1 MVKINL
7 TSLVLLITPKVLPK
21 IEEENSKKEQILK
34 KSSQN
39 KLESRLPENS
49 SRASWSY
56 LISTCTSSPKFF
68 SFYEL
73 CPKSTKN
80 TYEQI

>member
-56 LISTCTSSPKFF
+56 LISTCTSPYKFF

-73 CPKSTKN
+73 CSKPTKN
-80 TYEQI
+80 TYKQI